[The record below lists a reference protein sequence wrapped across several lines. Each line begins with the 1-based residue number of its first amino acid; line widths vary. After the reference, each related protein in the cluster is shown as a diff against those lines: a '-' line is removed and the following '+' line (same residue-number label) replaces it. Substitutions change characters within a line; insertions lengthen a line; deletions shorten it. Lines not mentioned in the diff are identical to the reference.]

1 MNARGDLPGFG
12 DEATWPACC
21 GTSGDPRIA
30 GHEPRDEVE
39 ESQDLIAEIREQL
52 DRAEA
57 AVFRRDWPTYR
68 LAMLKAHDL
77 AGSLLS

>member
-1 MNARGDLPGFG
+1 MIAASKFNA
-12 DEATWPACC
+12 EY
-21 GTSGDPRIA
+21 
-30 GHEPRDEVE
+30 EPRDEVE

-57 AVFRRDWPTYR
+57 AVFRRDWQTYR
-68 LAMLKAHDL
+68 LAMLNAHDL